1 MKENKFNDF
10 LNRLE
15 SAIKSSELIKL
26 VLSGKRDKSAEL
38 KNVMVPIVKLKKG
51 NFLKFV
57 YRYNTKDITKNFKF
71 EEGRALKESELN
83 ENFYIANLH
92 VKENDLLLQ
101 RSKSGSDMLKITPP
115 SLEFTEI
122 QSHDKVKERLIK
134 NDNNI
139 YLYELG
145 IVNANWEIRREM
157 YFKYKQINKYI
168 EILAPYLTDDL
179 LNKNCKIVDM
189 GSGKGYLTF
198 ALYDYITNV
207 LKKEITMVGVEMR
220 SNLVESCN
228 AIAKRCN
235 FTQLSFVEGT
245 IQETPLENVDVLIAL
260 HACDTAT
267 DESIYRGITA
277 NASLI
282 VCAPCCHKQLRKEF
296 HVSSAMKRITQYG
309 ILKERQAE
317 LLTDGI
323 RAMLLEASGYKTNV
337 MQFIETDHT
346 PKNVMIVG
354 EKTSTPNNR
363 EEILAD
369 LQQIKQM
376 FGIKEQCLER
386 LLSRG

>member
-38 KNVMVPIVKLKKG
+38 KNVMVTTVKLKKG
-51 NFLKFV
+51 YFLKFV

-71 EEGRALKESELN
+71 EEGRALIESELN
-83 ENFYIANLH
+83 ENFYIANLYL
-92 VKENDLLLQ
+92 KENDLLLQ
-101 RSKSGSDMLKITPP
+101 RSKSGSDLLKITPP

-122 QSHDKVKERLIK
+122 QTHDKMKERLIK

-145 IVNANWEIRREM
+145 IVNVNWEIRREM

-168 EILAPYLTDDL
+168 EILTPYLTDDL

-220 SNLVESCN
+220 PNLVESCN

-267 DESIYRGITA
+267 DESIYRGIMA

-296 HVSSAMKRITQYG
+296 RVSSAMKRITQYG

-323 RAMLLEASGYKTNV
+323 RAMLLEVSGYKTNV

-386 LLSRG
+386 LLFE